1 MKNGPPRRKDNS
13 SKPLTRADVA
23 RRLRVHTSSVRRWET
38 AGLLH
43 PSVDPNGVHL
53 FDHFEVEQ
61 LASTRRPARGEAG
74 ELAARTLELFR
85 NGMSLADVVIAT
97 RQNVGVVRR
106 LYRLHCGDG
115 DDLMIPATIRRRL
128 EEIIGRRLNAED
140 LLRVVERLRTRGN
153 GHAEEP
159 RG

>member
-1 MKNGPPRRKDNS
+1 MKNGPPRRSDP

-23 RRLRVHTSSVRRWET
+23 RRLRVHTSSVRRWES

-43 PSVDPNGVHL
+43 PRVDPNGVHL
-53 FDHFEVEQ
+53 FDHVEVEQ
-61 LASTRRPARGEAG
+61 LAATRRPARSDAG
-74 ELAARTLELFR
+74 ELAARALEFFR
-85 NGMSLADVVIAT
+85 QGMSVADVVIAT
-97 RQNVGVVRR
+97 RQNVAVVRR

-140 LLRVVERLRTRGN
+140 LLRVVERMRSRRN

-159 RG
+159 HA